1 MDEAVISLRFAI
13 FPNLG
18 KEKLFTFLPELLGMI
33 EKRKSSALLPLSMK
47 EGLEAGGI
55 KGASYGSI
63 DELGNCDCLLSI
75 GGDGSFLGAARTFRD
90 YPILM
95 AGIHLGELGFLNSIT
110 VEDAALRLDQILARH
125 YTEESRLF
133 LDSILKHEDGSQEW
147 LTSVLNDV
155 VIGHNEIG
163 QLARLNLSVNGH
175 LIQEYASDGLIVSS
189 PTGSTGYALSC
200 GGPVMGPGDDRMIVI
215 PICAHTLQRF
225 AIVLK
230 CSDTVEVTAPPREK
244 NLRISLDG
252 SESCP
257 FKTTDRLFIKGANKP
272 IRFIRFADQDFFGT
286 ITKKLVRKI
295 YETV

>member
-1 MDEAVISLRFAI
+1 MRFAI

-33 EKRKSSALLPLSMK
+33 EERKSSALLPLSMK

-75 GGDGSFLGAARTFRD
+75 GGDGSFLGSARTFRD

>member
-1 MDEAVISLRFAI
+1 MRFAI

-33 EKRKSSALLPLSMK
+33 EERKSSALLPLSMK

-75 GGDGSFLGAARTFRD
+75 GGDGSFLGASRTSRD

>member
-1 MDEAVISLRFAI
+1 MRFAI

-33 EKRKSSALLPLSMK
+33 EERKSSALLPLSMK

-230 CSDTVEVTAPPREK
+230 CSDTVEVTAPSREK

>member
-1 MDEAVISLRFAI
+1 MISLRFAI

-33 EKRKSSALLPLSMK
+33 EERKSSALLPLSMK

-295 YETV
+295 YGTV

>member
-1 MDEAVISLRFAI
+1 MRFAI

-33 EKRKSSALLPLSMK
+33 EERKSSALLPLSMK

-110 VEDAALRLDQILARH
+110 IEDAALRLDQILARR

-272 IRFIRFADQDFFGT
+272 IRFIRFTDQDFFGT

>member
-1 MDEAVISLRFAI
+1 MRFAI

-33 EKRKSSALLPLSMK
+33 EERKSSALLPLSMK
-47 EGLEAGGI
+47 EGLEASGI

>member
-1 MDEAVISLRFAI
+1 MRFAI

-33 EKRKSSALLPLSMK
+33 EERKSSALLPLSMK

-252 SESCP
+252 SESGP

>member
-1 MDEAVISLRFAI
+1 MRFAI

-33 EKRKSSALLPLSMK
+33 EERKSSALLPLSMK

>member
-1 MDEAVISLRFAI
+1 MRFAI

-18 KEKLFTFLPELLGMI
+18 KERLFTFLPELLGMI
-33 EKRKSSALLPLSMK
+33 EERKSSALLPLSMK

>member
-1 MDEAVISLRFAI
+1 MRFAI

-33 EKRKSSALLPLSMK
+33 EERKSSVLLPLSMK

>member
-1 MDEAVISLRFAI
+1 MRFAI

-33 EKRKSSALLPLSMK
+33 EERKSSALLPLSMK

-215 PICAHTLQRF
+215 PICAHMLQRF

>member
-1 MDEAVISLRFAI
+1 MRFAI

-33 EKRKSSALLPLSMK
+33 EERKSSALLPLSMK

-244 NLRISLDG
+244 NLYISLDG

>member
-1 MDEAVISLRFAI
+1 MISLRFAI

-33 EKRKSSALLPLSMK
+33 EERKSSALLPLSMK

-110 VEDAALRLDQILARH
+110 IEDTALRLDQILARH

>member
-1 MDEAVISLRFAI
+1 MISLRFAI

-33 EKRKSSALLPLSMK
+33 EERKSSALLPLSMK

-200 GGPVMGPGDDRMIVI
+200 GGPVMGPVDDRMIVI

>member
-1 MDEAVISLRFAI
+1 MRFAI

-33 EKRKSSALLPLSMK
+33 EERKSSALLPLSMK

-200 GGPVMGPGDDRMIVI
+200 GGPVMGPRDDRMIVI

>member
-1 MDEAVISLRFAI
+1 MRFAI

-33 EKRKSSALLPLSMK
+33 EERKSSALLPLSMK

-75 GGDGSFLGAARTFRD
+75 GGDGSFLGAARAFRD

>member
-1 MDEAVISLRFAI
+1 MRFAI

-33 EKRKSSALLPLSMK
+33 EERKSSALLPLSMK

-272 IRFIRFADQDFFGT
+272 IRFIRFADQDFFGS

>member
-1 MDEAVISLRFAI
+1 MRFAI

-33 EKRKSSALLPLSMK
+33 EERKSSALLPLSMK

-110 VEDAALRLDQILARH
+110 VEDAALRLDQILSRH

>member
-1 MDEAVISLRFAI
+1 MISLRFAI

-33 EKRKSSALLPLSMK
+33 EERGASALLPLSMK

-55 KGASYGSI
+55 EGASYGSI

-110 VEDAALRLDQILARH
+110 IEDTALRLDQILARH

-133 LDSILKHEDGSQEW
+133 LDSVLKHEDGSQEW

-155 VIGHNEIG
+155 VIGHNKIG
-163 QLARLNLSVNGH
+163 QLARLNLSVNGL

-200 GGPVMGPGDDRMIVI
+200 GGPVMGPSDDRMIVI

-244 NLRISLDG
+244 NLCISLDG

>member
-1 MDEAVISLRFAI
+1 MRFAI

-33 EKRKSSALLPLSMK
+33 EERKSSALLPLSMK

-125 YTEESRLF
+125 YAEESRLF

>member
-1 MDEAVISLRFAI
+1 MRFAI

-33 EKRKSSALLPLSMK
+33 EERKSSALLPLSMK

-155 VIGHNEIG
+155 VKGHNEIG

>member
-1 MDEAVISLRFAI
+1 MRFAI

-18 KEKLFTFLPELLGMI
+18 KEKLFTFLPELLGII
-33 EKRKSSALLPLSMK
+33 EERKSSALLPLSMK

>member
-1 MDEAVISLRFAI
+1 MRFAI

-18 KEKLFTFLPELLGMI
+18 KAKLFTFLPELLGMI
-33 EKRKSSALLPLSMK
+33 EERKSSALLPLSMK

>member
-1 MDEAVISLRFAI
+1 MRFAI

-33 EKRKSSALLPLSMK
+33 EERKSSALLPLSMK

-155 VIGHNEIG
+155 VIGYNEIG

>member
-1 MDEAVISLRFAI
+1 MRFAI

-33 EKRKSSALLPLSMK
+33 EERKSSALLPLSMK

-295 YETV
+295 YETVLP

>member
-1 MDEAVISLRFAI
+1 MRFAI

-33 EKRKSSALLPLSMK
+33 EERKSSALLPLSMK

-257 FKTTDRLFIKGANKP
+257 FKMTDRLFIKGANKP

>member
-1 MDEAVISLRFAI
+1 MISLRFAI

-33 EKRKSSALLPLSMK
+33 EERKSSALLPLSMK

-110 VEDAALRLDQILARH
+110 VEDAAVRLDQILARH

>member
-1 MDEAVISLRFAI
+1 MRFAI

-33 EKRKSSALLPLSMK
+33 EERKSSALLPLSMK

-163 QLARLNLSVNGH
+163 QLARLNLFVNGH

>member
-1 MDEAVISLRFAI
+1 MRFAI

-33 EKRKSSALLPLSMK
+33 EERKSRALLPLSMK

-110 VEDAALRLDQILARH
+110 VEDAALRLDQILSRH

>member
-1 MDEAVISLRFAI
+1 MISLRFAI

-18 KEKLFTFLPELLGMI
+18 KEKLFSFLPELLGMI
-33 EKRKSSALLPLSMK
+33 EERKSSALLPLSMK

>member
-1 MDEAVISLRFAI
+1 MRFAI

-18 KEKLFTFLPELLGMI
+18 KEKLFTFLPKLLGMI
-33 EKRKSSALLPLSMK
+33 EERKSSALLPLSMK

>member
-1 MDEAVISLRFAI
+1 MRFAI

-33 EKRKSSALLPLSMK
+33 EERKSSALLPLSMK

-75 GGDGSFLGAARTFRD
+75 GGDGPFLGAARTFRD

>member
-1 MDEAVISLRFAI
+1 MRFAI

-33 EKRKSSALLPLSMK
+33 EERKSSALLPLSMK

-133 LDSILKHEDGSQEW
+133 LDSILKHEDGSKEW

>member
-33 EKRKSSALLPLSMK
+33 EERKSSALLPLSMK

-110 VEDAALRLDQILARH
+110 VEDATLRLDQILARH

>member
-1 MDEAVISLRFAI
+1 MISLRFAI

-33 EKRKSSALLPLSMK
+33 EERKSSALLPLSMK
-47 EGLEAGGI
+47 EGLEAGCI